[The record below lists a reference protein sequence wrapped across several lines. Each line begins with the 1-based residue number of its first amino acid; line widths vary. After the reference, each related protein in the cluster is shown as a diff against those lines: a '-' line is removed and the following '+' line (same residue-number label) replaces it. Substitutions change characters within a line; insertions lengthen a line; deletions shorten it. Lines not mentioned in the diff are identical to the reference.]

1 MWFQPSG
8 DLPGGEGGGGEL
20 DGLVLTHTISQVTQ
34 VHKFLGDQSGEE
46 FWEDGY
52 VVNSIG
58 LDLPESLYKT
68 GRACKWQ
75 NKTH

>member
-1 MWFQPSG
+1 MTFR
-8 DLPGGEGGGGEL
+8 EGREVGGEL

-34 VHKFLGDQSGEE
+34 VHEFLGDKSGEE